1 MIQLIPIHFCRFRNT
16 HRQRMMA
23 GLDIFQ
29 RYLFRYHIR
38 SGTPIRAGKIRRR
51 QGFLYFFLRIS
62 LLGDIGSQTLSQPNP
77 GSRIKTTERSAVRT
91 PRNKIQDW
99 NSINGNNILFFHEL
113 IPAGMTA
120 MSRNDIFQTDI
131 TCALRNIKSND
142 TSFRANISGYSC
154 PI

>member
-1 MIQLIPIHFCRFRNT
+1 MIQFIPIHLCRFRNT

-29 RYLFRYHIR
+29 YHLFRYHIR

-51 QGFLYFFLRIS
+51 QGLLYFLLRIS

-77 GSRIKTTERSAVRT
+77 SSRIKTAERCAVRT

-99 NSINGNNILFFHEL
+99 NSINGNNILFFHKL
-113 IPAGMTA
+113 ITTGMPT

-131 TCALRNIKSND
+131 TCALRNIK
-142 TSFRANISGYSC
+142 IQ
-154 PI
+154 